1 MINNSWHLGF
11 DGALFLQI
19 PQDENLTS
27 TAFYKL
33 NLKRYVKDVSPAF
46 IRFNP
51 ELSYIVFNTVIEKC
65 KTYSEKNGI
74 KLEVASD
81 LESYVTSR
89 ELYIEK
95 RYRLGNEIKSKNEK
109 TGF

>member
-33 NLKRYVKDVSPAF
+33 NLKRYVKDVSPGF

-65 KTYSEKNGI
+65 KIYSEKNGI

-81 LESYVTSR
+81 LENMLHQENFTLKKDIGL
-89 ELYIEK
+89 EMK
-95 RYRLGNEIKSKNEK
+95 
-109 TGF
+109 